1 MGLLS
6 PRGSAHNLRD
16 RTVLDMI
23 RKFLSLGAMLV
34 AGALPAQAAPED
46 LRVQIVPVVERP
58 LRLALELSGTLQ
70 AHNSV
75 ELGFR
80 QSGRVQQVLVEEG
93 DTVRRDQEIA
103 RLDSVQQDQAL
114 SVAKASLS
122 AALATRKQASQASDR
137 AAAML
142 TRGVGTRA
150 ARDDAVRALSQAEG
164 AVERAQ
170 SNLEQAQ
177 RAVEDTVLRA
187 PGDAIVTAR
196 AMAAG
201 QIVGAAQPVVSL
213 AELGPMEAVFAAP
226 DHPLLT
232 AMRGNDVHMT
242 ALDID
247 LPEMIGTVTEI
258 APLVD
263 PGTGT
268 VTVRAELQKTP
279 VTAQLLGAAVRG
291 RLMVTVDQALTV
303 PWTALARAKGRPAV
317 WVVGE
322 DGRVTLSPIKIRYFG
337 DGEVF
342 VQDGLVSGQKV
353 VGAGSQLLFP
363 GRRVQ
368 PVDTGE
374 GARQ

>member
-1 MGLLS
+1 
-6 PRGSAHNLRD
+6 
-16 RTVLDMI
+16 MI

-34 AGALPAQAAPED
+34 AGVLPAQAAPED
-46 LRVQIVPVVERP
+46 LRVQIVHVVERP
-58 LRLALELSGTLQ
+58 LRLELELSGTLQ

-80 QSGRVQQVLVEEG
+80 QSGRIQQVLVEEG
-93 DTVRRDQEIA
+93 DTIRRDQEIA

-114 SVAKASLS
+114 SVARASLS
-122 AALATRKQASQASDR
+122 AAIATRKQAAQASDR

-187 PGDAIVTAR
+187 PDDAIVTAR
-196 AMAAG
+196 DMAAG

-232 AMRGNDVHMT
+232 AMRGNDVNMT

-247 LPEMIGTVTEI
+247 LPAMIGTVTEI

-268 VTVRAELQKTP
+268 VTVRAELQRTP

-303 PWTALARAKGRPAV
+303 PWTALARNNVRPAV
-317 WVVGE
+317 WVVGK
-322 DGRVTLSPIKIRYFG
+322 DGRVTLAPITIRYFG
-337 DGEVF
+337 DGDVF